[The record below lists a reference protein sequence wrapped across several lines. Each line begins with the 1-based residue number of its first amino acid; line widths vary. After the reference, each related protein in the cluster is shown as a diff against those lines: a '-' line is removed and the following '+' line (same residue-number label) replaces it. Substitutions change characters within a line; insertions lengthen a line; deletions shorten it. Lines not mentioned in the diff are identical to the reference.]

1 MKLKPKLKT
10 VKRDSPDY
18 SDVMKMIKPVGA
30 LPFNLSMI
38 TYGRSG
44 TGKTTFAA
52 SFPKPA
58 LLLNIKEDG
67 TDSISDTKGV
77 DIIRIATWDEFEQ
90 VYWFLKTGKHQYK
103 TVIMDAVTQ
112 LQDLAIDKIKGN
124 KSDDDVLSQRLWGQV
139 SSSMKKWLI
148 DYRDLINDNKIEA
161 INFICHD
168 RVNESEDGGAGQLD
182 PEVGPRLMPSVS
194 SYLCGSV
201 KVIGYTFIKEVKS
214 KDPTKKSK
222 ETNVEYRMRL
232 GPNPYYITKVRR
244 PKTGVTPDSIFN
256 PSYDKII
263 EIMKGNYKKELP
275 VKKSPSPSN
284 KKVKANA

>member
-1 MKLKPKLKT
+1 MKLKSKLKT

-18 SDVMKMIKPVGA
+18 SDVIKRIKPVET

-67 TDSISDTKGV
+67 TDSISDMKGV

-90 VYWFLKTGKHQYK
+90 VYWFLKTGRHQYK
-103 TVIMDAVTQ
+103 TVIMDVVTQ
-112 LQDLAIDKIKGN
+112 LQDLAINKIKGD
-124 KSDDDVLSQRLWGQV
+124 KTEDDVLSQRLWGQV
-139 SSSMKKWLI
+139 SNLMKKGLI
-148 DYRDLINDNKIEA
+148 DYRDLINDHKIGA

-168 RVNESEDGGAGQLD
+168 RVNESEDSGGGQLD

-244 PKTGVTPDSIFN
+244 PKTGITPDSIFN
-256 PSYDKII
+256 PTYDKII

-275 VKKSPSPSN
+275 AKKSPVHQT

>member
-1 MKLKPKLKT
+1 MKLKSKLKT

-18 SDVMKMIKPVGA
+18 SDVIKRIKPVET

-67 TDSISDTKGV
+67 TDSISDMKGV
-77 DIIRIATWDEFEQ
+77 DIIRITTWDEFEQ

-112 LQDLAIDKIKGN
+112 LQDLAINKIKGD
-124 KSDDDVLSQRLWGQV
+124 KDEEDVLSQRLWGQV
-139 SSSMKKWLI
+139 SNLMRKWLI
-148 DYRDLINDNKIEA
+148 DYRDLINHHKIEA

-168 RVNESEDGGAGQLD
+168 RVNESEDGGGGQLD

-214 KDPTKKSK
+214 KDPTKRG
-222 ETNVEYRMRL
+222 EDTNVEYRMRL
-232 GPNPYYITKVRR
+232 GPNPYYVTKVRR
-244 PKTGVTPDSIFN
+244 PKTGFTPESILN
-256 PSYDKII
+256 PHYDQII
-263 EIMKGNYKKELP
+263 EVMKGNYKKP
-275 VKKSPSPSN
+275 VPSKKSINSST
-284 KKVKANA
+284 KKVKSNA